1 MQNRRRDFGSTSL
14 LFPYSFGLLLALA
27 VTIFSPMAC
36 WFLTTVAGCE
46 NWSIGALYLAN
57 FSLLTVIRNSIA
69 CWAAK
74 GSLVIRHGRI
84 ALHTVLLRPDW
95 NRTLPY

>member
-36 WFLTTVAGCE
+36 WFLTTVARCV
-46 NWSIGALYLAN
+46 NNLTLAIPSIVAGAVAH
-57 FSLLTVIRNSIA
+57 FTAKLLSPM
-69 CWAAK
+69 
-74 GSLVIRHGRI
+74 GG
-84 ALHTVLLRPDW
+84 
-95 NRTLPY
+95 